1 MSRLLLMTMST
12 VVREEENRLLD
23 DEDDNVSMVSSQGK
37 RRQAN
42 FTSPTYHQEE
52 LLNRGD
58 VADFSCSAYTRH
70 HAPGHAVYYANSIS
84 KRNTA
89 NESPM
94 TNTCNTEFEGTLEGR
109 NCSLSIRTRT
119 GTPSRRRIMNTTSV
133 TA

>member
-1 MSRLLLMTMST
+1 MSGLLLMTMST
-12 VVREEENRLLD
+12 VVTEEENRLLD
-23 DEDDNVSMVSSQGK
+23 DEDDNVSVVSSHGK
-37 RRQAN
+37 RWQAN

-58 VADFSCSAYTRH
+58 VTDFSCSAYTRH
-70 HAPGHAVYYANSIS
+70 HAAYYANSIS

-94 TNTCNTEFEGTLEGR
+94 TNTCNTKFEGTLEGR
-109 NCSLSIRTRT
+109 SCSLSVWTRT